1 MQPVD
6 QSATMEIV
14 PPVAGSLRFS
24 LWSARTH
31 ICGPR
36 WRGSPRGWARGR
48 ARPLFVASG
57 CLPAPPGPLLL
68 STVFRPYF
76 RHVARNRDRY
86 AGLLGVDEGVHGIHH
101 RLLDDLQDLL
111 PAALSGLVWRSER
124 LVAMGSMWGG
134 VLPTLDA
141 LPPCTVTPTA
151 VSLEHGA
158 AR

>member
-1 MQPVD
+1 MWT
-6 QSATMEIV
+6 SL
-14 PPVAGSLRFS
+14 AGVTEGLGTGESPAPL
-24 LWSARTH
+24 
-31 ICGPR
+31 CG
-36 WRGSPRGWARGR
+36 
-48 ARPLFVASG
+48 LG